1 MYRILVASALF
12 DDLDDLLTAM
22 ETARQLSLDTGAQ
35 IAVYRL
41 GLPMIDQDGCEC
53 TPAFLL
59 QQFAQECHA

>member
-1 MYRILVASALF
+1 MYRILVASTLF

-22 ETARQLSLDTGAQ
+22 ETAQQLSLDTGAQ

-59 QQFAQECHA
+59 QQFASECHA